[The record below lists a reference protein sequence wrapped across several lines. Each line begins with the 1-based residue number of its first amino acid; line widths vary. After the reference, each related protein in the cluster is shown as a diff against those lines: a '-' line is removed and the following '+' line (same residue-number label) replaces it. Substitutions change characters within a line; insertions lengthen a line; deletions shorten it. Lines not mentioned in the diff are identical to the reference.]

1 MEREKIYD
9 LANQAEKELIEF
21 IKYKKQKY
29 GTNVKVNLVIP
40 IYDRDELNSHKIEEV
55 KVDDNDN
62 IILIDDEAYSY
73 ELKDCYAF
81 AVFNLYEF
89 II

>member
-1 MEREKIYD
+1 MEREKLYD
-9 LANQAEKELIEF
+9 LVNQAEKELIEF

-29 GTNVKVNLVIP
+29 GTNIKVNLVVP
-40 IYDRDELNSHKIEEV
+40 IYDWDGLNSHTIKEV
-55 KVDDNDN
+55 NVDDNDN

-81 AVFNLYEF
+81 TVFNLYEF